1 MSSNTDNTVQAAV
14 APVDGNQSIGT
25 TQHEADRQNQ
35 SKVAKEARFSPVPE
49 HPPVLQRVLGKKGGA
64 KDSKPKSGASQATG
78 SGSRLPPVAEFVQ
91 DSPSGV
97 AEMAGPLNDVQP
109 LSTAAASSG
118 LQEVE
123 AEPMDTAEQTSW
135 VSSPPYPHRMASLVF
150 TVITSDERLGKCE
163 LLTKYFI
170 LFDRWNTFQA
180 DQVEEE
186 DGSGAQSG
194 IWRELDRHLNA
205 GGNVESF
212 VDSELSLYTR
222 REREEFVESQ
232 CRDAFDYIPTM
243 EFEMMKYST
252 KLHIKR
258 YALSVGVEKWRDLC
272 HSVSNM
278 ASVMEASTREAFP
291 NIVSKNFVVGS
302 QRAKDAFRDEAIDM
316 VAYLK
321 RIHQQGVDASAHLR
335 LVGQTLNTF
344 RQESSSVPSDEAI
357 DTVAYLKRIH
367 QQGVDASAHLRLVG
381 QTLNTFR
388 QETSSVPS
396 YARATHASSAKVV
409 NSAPAPARQQSV
421 PMDTS
426 DGPAPAGP
434 SKTKSVRVVSPAPS
448 PSPAPESVPVATA
461 KRQRKKKKIGVP
473 TPPPPPKP
481 RPSSGWLA
489 RSGHAKTVAA
499 QPKATKAQA
508 EVEEIA
514 SPAVQQE
521 RQGASNKRAR
531 SRSPGSSTRPNTPST
546 LPPAAKKAKAQPASS
561 STQFDLEDL
570 QCGYANIDMDLL
582 KLIPD
587 NLREEAVKAQGRR
600 IREARLGAA
609 PTPSSST
616 PSSSKTTKSA
626 PPANA
631 SGAGQGGGAGSSSAA
646 AQTPG
651 QPPKKNKGNAPFKG
665 APVHHARAPFDKGAL
680 VVVLFD
686 RDVVPLGRH
695 ETSVLNDKVTA
706 SLRQWEKLDARKNK
720 QVSLDQALNQCVHS
734 EWAGTTSVNLSLR
747 FVYRVSDEF
756 LTWLES
762 TLWNWH
768 ESCPKGELSAEDQE
782 LQDAFCDSYPVH
794 ARAYRSMP
802 ALFED
807 GKAVLPCV
815 TRVWHYKPLIRLQ
828 LIRVPC
834 HVKEDGHPHPR
845 MVGNG
850 PSRSLLSVYDEMLP
864 QLSADVAPLIVPFGS
879 TPKAVWVPTT
889 HKAQSHG
896 TVNCYAYEMDKAVLS
911 LLQKVKLVLGG
922 GASNFELAPA
932 EKNGV
937 AVCGICHRAGHY
949 SHSCGN
955 RDEVFCAKC
964 VGPHKTE
971 EHNAYCVCCLAERYE
986 KGSTIICPESHWV
999 CCNCDETGHSA
1010 TDVKKCRFL
1019 RHLNDR
1025 KYLMSHFKKCYAEIS
1040 VRVGKKAFAR
1050 VYNEAT
1056 KSMVRALDKS
1066 NSLTS
1071 EERQELCNHAW
1082 RVGNPHPTRMGYLN
1096 RRDYVNRTH
1105 ETTEAKEKRKRRVA
1119 ETMDTGDEGAPAAR
1133 QATPGPSVQVEEAI
1147 IIPSTFPTSEQDV
1160 VMTPTKKGKGRAS
1173 SAVNFNRFRELAE
1186 DPIATSDGDDES
1198 EAARGT

>member
-1 MSSNTDNTVQAAV
+1 MSSNVDNTVQAAV

-25 TQHEADRQNQ
+25 IQHEADRQNQ

-64 KDSKPKSGASQATG
+64 KNSKPKPGASQATG
-78 SGSRLPPVAEFVQ
+78 SGSQLPPVAEIVQ

-97 AEMAGPLNDVQP
+97 VEMAEPLNDAQP
-109 LSTAAASSG
+109 SSTAAVSSG

-123 AEPMDTAEQTSW
+123 AAPMDTTEQTSW
-135 VSSPPYPHRMASLVF
+135 VSSSSYPYRMASLSF
-150 TVITSDERLGKCE
+150 TAITSDERLGKCE
-163 LLTKYFI
+163 LLTIFYAP
-170 LFDRWNTFQA
+170 FDRWNTFQA
-180 DQVEEE
+180 EQVEQEE
-186 DGSGAQSG
+186 DQDGQSG
-194 IWRELDRHLNA
+194 IWHELDRHLNA
-205 GGNVESF
+205 GGNVETF
-212 VDSELSLYTR
+212 VDNELSLYTR
-222 REREEFVESQ
+222 REREELCVVIFSVLVMETDYNVPYSVESQ
-232 CRDAFDYIPTM
+232 CRDAFDYIPTL

-291 NIVSKNFVVGS
+291 NIASKNFVVGS
-302 QRAKDAFRDEAIDM
+302 QRAKDAFR
-316 VAYLK
+316 
-321 RIHQQGVDASAHLR
+321 
-335 LVGQTLNTF
+335 
-344 RQESSSVPSDEAI
+344 DEAI

-388 QETSSVPS
+388 QESSSVPS

-426 DGPAPAGP
+426 DGPASAGP
-434 SKTKSVRVVSPAPS
+434 SKTKSVRIVSPAPS
-448 PSPAPESVPVATA
+448 PSPAPEPVPVASA
-461 KRQRKKKKIGVP
+461 KRQRKKKIGVP

-514 SPAVQQE
+514 SPAVQQD

-546 LPPAAKKAKAQPASS
+546 LPPAPKKAKALPTPSS
-561 STQFDLEDL
+561 SQFDLEDL
-570 QCGYANIDMDLL
+570 QLGYASIDLEFL
-582 KLIPD
+582 KFIPD
-587 NLREEAVKAQGRR
+587 NLREEAVRAQGRK
-600 IREARLGAA
+600 IRESRPGAA
-609 PTPSSST
+609 SSSSSI
-616 PSSSKTTKSA
+616 PSSSKTAKSA

-631 SGAGQGGGAGSSSAA
+631 SGAGQGGQVNSSSAA

-695 ETSVLNDKVTA
+695 ETSTLNDKVTA
-706 SLRQWEKLDARKNK
+706 CLRQWEKLDARKNK
-720 QVSLDQALNQCVHS
+720 QVSLDQVLNQCVHS
-734 EWAGTTSVNLSLR
+734 EWAGTSSVNLSLK
-747 FVYRVSDEF
+747 FVYRVADEF
-756 LTWLES
+756 LTWLEG

-768 ESCPKGELSAEDQE
+768 ESCPKGNLTEEEQRV
-782 LQDAFCDSYPVH
+782 QDSFCDSYPLH

-802 ALFED
+802 ALFEE
-807 GKAVLPCV
+807 GRAILPCV

-828 LIRVPC
+828 LPKVPC
-834 HVKEDGHPHPR
+834 HVKEDGRPHPR

-850 PSRSLLSVYDEMLP
+850 PSRSLLSIYDEMLP
-864 QLSADVAPLIVPFGS
+864 QLSAEVAPLMVPFGS
-879 TPKAVWVPTT
+879 TPKATWVPTT

-896 TVNCYAYEMDKAVLS
+896 IVNCFAYEMDKSVLS
-911 LLQKVKLVLGG
+911 LLQKVKLVFGG
-922 GASNFELAPA
+922 GITNFELAPA

-949 SHSCGN
+949 SHSCPN

-986 KGSTIICPESHWV
+986 RGSTIICPESHWV
-999 CCNCDETGHSA
+999 CCNCDETGHAA

-1056 KSMVRALDKS
+1056 KSMERALDNS

-1105 ETTEAKEKRKRRVA
+1105 EGAEAKEKRKKRVA
-1119 ETMDTGDEGAPAAR
+1119 EAMDTGDEGAPAAR
-1133 QATPGPSVQVEEAI
+1133 QATPGPSVQVEDNVT
-1147 IIPSTFPTSEQDV
+1147 IPSTFPTSEEDI
-1160 VMTPTKKGKGRAS
+1160 VMTPSKKKEKGRAS
-1173 SAVNFNRFRELAE
+1173 SVVNFNRFRELPE
-1186 DPIATSDGDDES
+1186 DPIATSGGEDES
-1198 EAARGT
+1198 EAARGA